1 MTIDEVYSIGEA
13 SEMWGVNRSTLK
25 FACTGQKGNPPRF
38 SKDECRKS
46 GSVWLI
52 SYEGMKRLYGEPIK
66 EK

>member
-38 SKDECRKS
+38 FKDECRKS